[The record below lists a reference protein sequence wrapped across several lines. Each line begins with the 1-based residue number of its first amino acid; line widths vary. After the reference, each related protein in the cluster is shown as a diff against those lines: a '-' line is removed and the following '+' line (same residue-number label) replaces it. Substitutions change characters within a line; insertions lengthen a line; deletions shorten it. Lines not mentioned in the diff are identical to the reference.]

1 MLKFSMCPEAVSV
14 IVNRRCR
21 TGVDVVMVDSTP
33 AQYRPRSPIATAG
46 SDMAALREQPV
57 RNKIF
62 TDLRLDRSHLV
73 SPSKSLILSC
83 GEMDSTLKEKKLDK
97 IAVVNL
103 SKHYLKNL
111 GSLSLCCTLKIC
123 ILSRNYITKIDALAN
138 CRNLIKLDL
147 HGNHIINLPD
157 EYFWTDL
164 KCLQV
169 LFLHDNII
177 GDIRNVK
184 SLFSCPNL
192 IILTLFDTPV
202 SLLPNYRHHVVNGI
216 LSLKA
221 LDHFVIADEEII
233 EDCLQRKYFKAL
245 SPHFFFHIPVPPKTS
260 TWQSELDNLR
270 TLLST
275 INNILAHH
283 SPVLIIQRWSRG
295 FLTRRKLSSA
305 PDAYNSQHLPRK
317 TLNVQLCSRGIH
329 VLQDGSVWVA
339 GSRGKEDGQC
349 NSVQLQIDENKLQ
362 IDLLED
368 RCEANEITS
377 GLYPP
382 ISQWKMENTP
392 NLKPNKSNAFQPRT
406 FRQPVFD
413 PNSDRARLL

>member
-1 MLKFSMCPEAVSV
+1 
-14 IVNRRCR
+14 
-21 TGVDVVMVDSTP
+21 
-33 AQYRPRSPIATAG
+33 
-46 SDMAALREQPV
+46 MAAFREQSA
-57 RNKIF
+57 RSKIF

-83 GEMDSTLKEKKLDK
+83 GEMDNTLKEKTLDK
-97 IAVVNL
+97 IVVVNL
-103 SKHYLKNL
+103 SRHYLKNL
-111 GSLSLCCTLKIC
+111 GSLSLCSALKIC

-138 CRNLIKLDL
+138 CPNLIKLDL

-157 EYFWTDL
+157 EYFWSDL
-164 KCLQV
+164 KFLQV

-177 GDIRNVK
+177 GDIRTVK
-184 SLFSCPNL
+184 SLFSCPSL
-192 IILTLFDTPV
+192 VVLTLFDTPV
-202 SLLPNYRHHVVNGI
+202 SLVPNYRHHIVNGI

-233 EDCLQRKYFKAL
+233 EDSQQRKSFRPL
-245 SPHFFFHIPVPPKTS
+245 SPHFFFHLTVPPKIS
-260 TWQSELDNLR
+260 TWQSELNHLR

-275 INNILAHH
+275 INKILAHR

-295 FLTRRKLSSA
+295 FLTRRKLSA
-305 PDAYNSQHLPRK
+305 PDSHNDNYEQTKKPS
-317 TLNVQLCSRGIH
+317 VELCSRGIH
-329 VLQDGSVWVA
+329 VLEDGSVWVA
-339 GSRGKEDGQC
+339 GSRGMDDGRC
-349 NSVQLQIDENKLQ
+349 NSVQLQIDKNKLQ

-392 NLKPNKSNAFQPRT
+392 NLKPNKSNVFHPRT